1 MVLGLGHLWGGGSEP
16 KLPEGPTRLPDYFP
30 VQPKGCEKVAEDLYR
45 CLAIE
50 ATAKARDMEKA
61 GFHRSYFAD
70 VTVKPAD
77 ENAAKV
83 ATAAAAAASTLSSTT
98 SSSGQSATATPDS
111 TLPKPGD
118 NPLDE
123 CRTKIA
129 HYMKCCD
136 RELKKKKNWI
146 LTEPYRV
153 QEEYRYNN
161 NQQATSN
168 DTPKG

>member
-1 MVLGLGHLWGGGSEP
+1 MVLGLGYLLGGSEP

-30 VQPKGCEKVAEDLYR
+30 VQPKGCEKVAEDLYS
-45 CLAIE
+45 CLVVE

-61 GFHRSYFAD
+61 GFHRSYFPD
-70 VTVKPAD
+70 VTVKPVD

-83 ATAAAAAASTLSSTT
+83 ATAAAAAAALSS
-98 SSSGQSATATPDS
+98 SSSGQSTTDS
-111 TLPKPGD
+111 ALPKPGD

-129 HYMKCCD
+129 YYMKCCD

-153 QEEYRYNN
+153 QEEYRYKQVTGN
-161 NQQATSN
+161 AP
-168 DTPKG
+168 PKG